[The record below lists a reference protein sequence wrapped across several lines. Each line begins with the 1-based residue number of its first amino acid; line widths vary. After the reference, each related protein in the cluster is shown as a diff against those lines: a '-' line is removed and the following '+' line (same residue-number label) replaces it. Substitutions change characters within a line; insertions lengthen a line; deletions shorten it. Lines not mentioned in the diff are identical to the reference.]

1 LWIRSWVQ
9 DNWKSRRVLAKG
21 VPEDKNEEE
30 ENEEEQHGQGIDL
43 VRAVENEEE
52 GDERENTRKKNPY
65 WRPDLWL
72 EETTNEEEDVN
83 EYEDEHTH
91 EEQEEVE
98 RGSGIHNPN

>member
-1 LWIRSWVQ
+1 
-9 DNWKSRRVLAKG
+9 VLATG
-21 VPEDKNEEE
+21 VPKDKNEEE
-30 ENEEEQHGQGIDL
+30 ENEEEQHGWGIDL

-52 GDERENTRKKNPY
+52 GDEREKTRKKKTY

-83 EYEDEHTH
+83 EYEDVQTH

-98 RGSGIHNPN
+98 RGSGINNPNWGWMVG